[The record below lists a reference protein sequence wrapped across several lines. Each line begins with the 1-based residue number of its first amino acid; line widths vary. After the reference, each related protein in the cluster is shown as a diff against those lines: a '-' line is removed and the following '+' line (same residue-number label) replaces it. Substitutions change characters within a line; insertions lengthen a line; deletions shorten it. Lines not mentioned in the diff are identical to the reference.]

1 LLTINGLVASN
12 EVLIPVQC
20 EYYALEGLG
29 QLLNTVNLIKE
40 HIKSDINILGAVMTM
55 YDERSKLTRE
65 VFDELYR
72 YFPHKIFRT
81 VIPRNSKL
89 AEAPSFGKSILHF
102 DPQGIGAKAYSRL
115 AREILYE

>member
-1 LLTINGLVASN
+1 
-12 EVLIPVQC
+12 
-20 EYYALEGLG
+20 
-29 QLLNTVNLIKE
+29 
-40 HIKSDINILGAVMTM
+40 M

-102 DPQGIGAKAYSRL
+102 DPQGIGARAYLRL